1 MKEMKAVLLV
11 TFCSA
16 VGVGGQVLLK
26 YGLQRNDGLWKKNLS
41 ALSNFMLWIQNPYLI
56 VGIVTCGVAAIFL
69 IYCLGKYEFSY
80 FYPLTASAYI
90 FAFLAGIYFFQEQA
104 TLSKVAGLV
113 AIIIGIVMIS
123 I

>member
-26 YGLQRNDGLWKKNLS
+26 YGLQRNDGRWKKNLS
-41 ALSNFMLWIQNPYLI
+41 ALSIFMLWIQNPYLI
-56 VGIVTCGVAAIFL
+56 VGIVTCGLAAMFL
-69 IYCLGKYEFSY
+69 IYCLGEYEFSY

-90 FAFLAGIYFFQEQA
+90 FAFLAGVYFFQEQV
-104 TLSKVAGLV
+104 TLSKIVGLV
-113 AIIIGIVMIS
+113 VICIGIVI
-123 I
+123 ITI